1 MHTTQQWQ
9 DGSADGSLAYKARQQ
24 QQELRAAGGRG
35 KSLMVAASSTCNS
48 SSTNNSSSN
57 GSSSANNS
65 AANSS
70 SAKSTVNS
78 ANGQSATRPAAA
90 GSAPTQQA
98 VAFEREIS
106 SSLSAAASERQDHL
120 IPRPMKQIAKAIIS
134 TFQSSYG
141 GSADL
146 GTYFSVLSDA
156 ANMAQVHEM
165 FSEVYERSCAH
176 GRGSATFRIVISA
189 WLVISKMVLRRY
201 HEVSHS
207 L

>member
-1 MHTTQQWQ
+1 MM
-9 DGSADGSLAYKARQQ
+9 
-24 QQELRAAGGRG
+24 AA
-35 KSLMVAASSTCNS
+35 
-48 SSTNNSSSN
+48 STNNSSSSSSSSSKLNSSSSSSSAAMSSSAANN
-57 GSSSANNS
+57 GSSG
-65 AANSS
+65 ANSS
-70 SAKSTVNS
+70 SSSSAKAVEKGS
-78 ANGQSATRPAAA
+78 AAA
-90 GSAPTQQA
+90 AVTRTLSGVPATQQA
-98 VAFEREIS
+98 AAFEQEIS

-141 GSADL
+141 GSADM

-165 FSEVYERSCAH
+165 FGEVYERSCAH

-201 HEVSHS
+201 HEVCQCAHFII
-207 L
+207 LCY

>member
-1 MHTTQQWQ
+1 
-9 DGSADGSLAYKARQQ
+9 
-24 QQELRAAGGRG
+24 
-35 KSLMVAASSTCNS
+35 MVAASSTSNS
-48 SSTNNSSSN
+48 SSSN
-57 GSSSANNS
+57 GSSIANAS
-65 AANSS
+65 SSSSSS
-70 SAKSTVNS
+70 SAKATVNS
-78 ANGQSATRPAAA
+78 ANGQSVTRPAAA

-207 L
+207 LC

>member
-1 MHTTQQWQ
+1 
-9 DGSADGSLAYKARQQ
+9 
-24 QQELRAAGGRG
+24 
-35 KSLMVAASSTCNS
+35 MVAA
-48 SSTNNSSSN
+48 SSTNNSSSSSN
-57 GSSSANNS
+57 GNSSNNSSSS
-65 AANSS
+65 SANSS
-70 SAKSTVNS
+70 SAKATVNG
-78 ANGQSATRPAAA
+78 ANGQSVTRPAAA
-90 GSAPTQQA
+90 GSAPTQHA